1 MIDFK
6 PIQLSDR
13 DWIQELL
20 KKADFNGADYS
31 FGNNFV
37 WRDVDH
43 IEVAEYQGFYL
54 ARSGKGE
61 QRSYL
66 YPAGNGDIV
75 SVMEALIQDAKDRNM
90 EFGVYSATKESIAL
104 LETLMPGKFHFEENR
119 DTFDYIYSTEKLSTL
134 SGKKYHSKRNH
145 IARFKENHPDWT
157 YEPITQENLAECI
170 QMSKEWC
177 LQNDCA
183 DDSGKRNESY
193 AVQESL
199 NHFTQLGY
207 VGGLLRTEGRVVAFT
222 LGEPLNSNTFIT
234 HIEKAFSD
242 IQGAYPM
249 INCEFAK
256 HAAQGFEYINRE
268 DDTGSEGLRKAKL
281 SYKPEILLE
290 KYFVTLAE

>member
-6 PIQLSDR
+6 PITLSDQN
-13 DWIQELL
+13 WIKALL
-20 KKADFNGADYS
+20 KKSDFNGAEYS

-37 WRDVDH
+37 WRDVYH
-43 IEVAEYQGFYL
+43 IEVAEYNGFYL

-61 QRSYL
+61 NRSYL
-66 YPAGNGDIV
+66 YPAGNGDIKQ
-75 SVMEALIQDAKDRNM
+75 VMEALIEDAKERGM
-90 EFGVYSATKESIAL
+90 KFGVYSATKESIAL

-119 DTFDYIYSTEKLSTL
+119 DAFDYIYSTEKLSTL

-145 IARFKENHPDWT
+145 IARFKEYHPDWA
-157 YEPITQENLAECI
+157 YEPITPDNLADCV
-170 QMSKEWC
+170 QMSREWC
-177 LQNDCA
+177 EQNDCA
-183 DDSGKRNESY
+183 ADPGKQNEAC

-199 NHFTQLGY
+199 SHFFELGY

-222 LGEPLNSNTFIT
+222 IGEPLNSNTFIT

-242 IQGAYPM
+242 VQGAYPM

-256 HAAQGFEYINRE
+256 HAAQGFVYINRE
-268 DDTGSEGLRKAKL
+268 DDTGAEGLRKAKL

-290 KYFVTLAE
+290 KYFITLAE